1 MALLRRL
8 GGKAAL
14 MKDLLPHF
22 PEHDIFIEPFFGA
35 GGCFFNKPRA
45 RINLLNDNDSEVSNL
60 WMVIKERREDFRRE
74 MEMAPVHMDLWNHWK
89 KVVPEDPVMKAVRFV
104 FFSNFG
110 YMGKP
115 HTLHL
120 LADSRPKQVA
130 LDAIEAAFVMLGD
143 TKFANMDFRKFLG
156 GIVLRSLGSVSSAF
170 IYNDPPYLGT
180 ENNYQSGFTERD
192 SRDLIEANIKTGC
205 RFAMSE
211 FDNPVILALAEEYGL
226 NVVTIGERKNMKNR
240 RVEIL
245 LTNYPSP
252 ASAAAQGNLFLL

>member
-8 GGKAAL
+8 GGKAAV

-22 PEHDIFIEPFFGA
+22 PKHDVFIEPFFGA

-45 RINLLNDNDSEVSNL
+45 RINLLNDNDSEVFNL
-60 WMVIKERREDFRRE
+60 WMVVKERREDFRRE
-74 MEMAPVHMDLWNHWK
+74 LEMAPVHMDLWNHWK
-89 KVVPEDPVMKAVRFV
+89 RVVPEDPVMKAVRFV

-115 HTLHL
+115 DTLHL
-120 LADSRPKQVA
+120 NCCYPKRVA
-130 LDAIEAAFVMLGD
+130 LEGVEAAFAALEG

-156 GIVLRSLGSVSSAF
+156 GITFRSLGEVSAVF

-180 ENNYQSGFTERD
+180 ENNYEGSFTEKD

-211 FDNPVILALAEEYGL
+211 FDNPVILDLAREYGL
-226 NVVTIGERKNMKNR
+226 NVITIGERKNMKNR

-245 LTNYPSP
+245 LTNYPAP
-252 ASAAAQGNLFLL
+252 ASTAAQGNLFG